1 MSYAGDVTP
10 DVAWQMLHDN
20 PRAVLVDV
28 RTDAEWAYVG
38 LPDLGAI
45 KRNVVRVSW
54 QLFPSGQVNLRFV
67 AEVTA
72 KDIQPDQ
79 TILFLCRSG
88 ARSKAAAIAMT
99 AAGFKS
105 CFNVA
110 EGFEGDRDGSGHR
123 GKVGGWKA
131 RELPWGQS

>member
-123 GKVGGWKA
+123 GMVGGWKA